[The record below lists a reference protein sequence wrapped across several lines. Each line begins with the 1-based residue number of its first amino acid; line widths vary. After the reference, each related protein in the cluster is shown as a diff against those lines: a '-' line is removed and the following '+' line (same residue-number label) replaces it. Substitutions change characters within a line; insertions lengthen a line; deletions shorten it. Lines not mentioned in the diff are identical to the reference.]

1 MEIRQAYQNEAQE
14 IAPLVHEAVG
24 DIADEL
30 ANSQDKRKV
39 RDLLANLIKR
49 EGTRVGHTFI
59 DVVEVNGVIGG
70 IAVSYSG
77 KVLEAANKPTF
88 GFLRRY
94 HDGTPKAIQKNVLP
108 LLQAKEAE
116 EDEYYLDA
124 LAVDPK
130 FRGQG
135 LGTALI
141 KHVQKKARKKGF
153 SKASLLVEHGN
164 IGAYRLYKKI
174 GYKVAGKVSMKDML
188 FTKLIKT
195 L

>member
-59 DVVEVNGVIGG
+59 DVVKVNGVIGG

-88 GFLRRY
+88 GFCADTMTVLLRQY
-94 HDGTPKAIQKNVLP
+94 
-108 LLQAKEAE
+108 
-116 EDEYYLDA
+116 
-124 LAVDPK
+124 
-130 FRGQG
+130 
-135 LGTALI
+135 
-141 KHVQKKARKKGF
+141 KKTYFLCYKQRKRKKT
-153 SKASLLVEHGN
+153 S
-164 IGAYRLYKKI
+164 II
-174 GYKVAGKVSMKDML
+174 
-188 FTKLIKT
+188 
-195 L
+195 